1 MSIRMKALKSFGVN
15 NANEGHVSRGREFS
29 VNNEYRARDLEDAG
43 LAYRLETKMQ
53 SPALNKMEPT
63 PQNKAADA
71 GPLALAGGEIGAASP
86 APSLPADQP
95 QPKRRG
101 RPPLNRSRDEFTS

>member
-1 MSIRMKALKSFGVN
+1 MIKMKALKSFGVYN
-15 NANEGHVSRGREFS
+15 SNEGHVSRGREFS
-29 VNNEYRARDLEDAG
+29 VSHESRARDLEDAG

-53 SPALNKMEPT
+53 SPALNKMEPA

-71 GPLALAGGEIGAASP
+71 GPLGSLGGRTGAASP

-101 RPPLNRSRDEFTS
+101 RPPLNRSRDESTS